1 MIQLFSIR
9 MIRPVGLC
17 YKDDNH
23 VLSLY
28 EIQQGGNI
36 YRLGL
41 RAYFVN
47 SCESKC
53 ESNSCVSLNKYSH
66 I

>member
-9 MIRPVGLC
+9 MIRPVGFG

-23 VLSLY
+23 VFLSLY
-28 EIQQGGNI
+28 EKQQGGNI
-36 YRLGL
+36 YQRKKTQLIFFKEN
-41 RAYFVN
+41 YFIAKQV
-47 SCESKC
+47 C
-53 ESNSCVSLNKYSH
+53 